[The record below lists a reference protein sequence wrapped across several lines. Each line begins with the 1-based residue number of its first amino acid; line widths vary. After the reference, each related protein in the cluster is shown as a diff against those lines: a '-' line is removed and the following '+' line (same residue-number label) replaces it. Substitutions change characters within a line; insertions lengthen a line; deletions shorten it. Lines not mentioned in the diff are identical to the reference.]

1 MPSIA
6 PGNEP
11 NSVHT
16 INWPE
21 SDTQLKISAC
31 KHKGPEVVNNIEDMT
46 HDELITV
53 SPAHC
58 PEPSPY
64 PQLGDPTLYTQLLW
78 ADAK

>member
-21 SDTQLKISAC
+21 SDTQLKISAWFGLMYD
-31 KHKGPEVVNNIEDMT
+31 HREQYSHIWLHLVLSTFMS
-46 HDELITV
+46 HDNDQM
-53 SPAHC
+53 S
-58 PEPSPY
+58 
-64 PQLGDPTLYTQLLW
+64 
-78 ADAK
+78 